1 MDPVATGRIEPRY
14 NEFILPYFQNRDFLG
29 TNLPVWMMQKPYLTR
44 YRQMKTDLEIET
56 ATHDM
61 LDPFL
66 INSANKFKGDYHA
79 SYENMTG
86 LMSDSLNQ
94 LPQNSKPVI
103 IYGKSDY

>member
-14 NEFILPYFQNRDFLG
+14 NEFVLPFFQNRDFLG
-29 TNLPVWMMQKPYLTR
+29 TNFIPGMQKKDYLTR

-56 ATHDM
+56 ATNDM

-66 INSANKFKGDYHA
+66 INSANKFKGDYHTP
-79 SYENMTG
+79 YENMTG
-86 LMSDSLNQ
+86 IMMESSLT
-94 LPQNSKPVI
+94 LPQNSKPRI